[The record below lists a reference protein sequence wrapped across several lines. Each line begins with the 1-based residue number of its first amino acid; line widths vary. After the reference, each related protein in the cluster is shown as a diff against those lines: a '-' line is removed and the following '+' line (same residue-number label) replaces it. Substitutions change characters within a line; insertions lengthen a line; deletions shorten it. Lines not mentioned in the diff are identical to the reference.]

1 VPSTAVSILFTAN
14 AREQAEQHRSFITVF
29 YLRLDRE
36 VRGGLRELEAAPM
49 RPNWK
54 KICLGLL
61 SIALFILSIQLMKEG
76 ASVVAPYIQG
86 WLHIDNPINSLG
98 FGWLSSYV
106 ILSGSPVAAVALTF
120 YDTGIIGQLEALTM
134 ISGSRLG
141 SSFIVLFIGFIY
153 VLRGHERLTG
163 LSMGLLSFVITTF
176 LHLPGL
182 VIGYLL
188 LANGITDTIRLQGGA
203 AVTSIIEL
211 LYGPIV
217 NLVARN
223 TPGWMAFVI
232 GAGMVLVSF
241 NLLERALP
249 ELHLENTQFGGVSR
263 VIYRPIVM
271 FLVGLVVTALSMSV
285 SISLGILVPLS
296 ARGYIRSENAIAYI
310 MGANVSTFIDTL
322 LVALLLNNPLATA
335 VVLVQIA
342 SISIVSL
349 FVMGLLYTRYERIVL
364 RLTSAI
370 GGSTR
375 NLVIF
380 AATILIVPVIL
391 MLL

>member
-1 VPSTAVSILFTAN
+1 MAV
-14 AREQAEQHRSFITVF
+14 R
-29 YLRLDRE
+29 
-36 VRGGLRELEAAPM
+36 

-54 KICLGLL
+54 KMGLGFL
-61 SIALFILSIQLMKEG
+61 SIALFVLSIQLMKES

-86 WLHIDNPINSLG
+86 WLHVDNPVNSLG
-98 FGWLSSYV
+98 FGWLSAYV

-120 YDTGIIGQLEALTM
+120 YDTGIIGQIEALTM

-141 SSFIVLFIGFIY
+141 ASFIVLLIGFIY
-153 VLRGHERLTG
+153 VLRGQERLTG
-163 LSMGLLSFVITTF
+163 LSMGLLSFIITAL

-188 LANGITDTIRLQGGA
+188 LANGITDPIRLQGGA

-211 LYGPIV
+211 LFGPIV
-217 NLVARN
+217 NLVVHN

-241 NLLERALP
+241 NLLDRALP
-249 ELHLENTQFGGVSR
+249 ELHLESSQFGGVSR

-271 FLVGLVVTALSMSV
+271 FLVGLVVTALCMSV

-322 LVALLLNNPLATA
+322 LVALLLNNPQATA

-349 FVMGLLYTRYERIVL
+349 FVMGLLYTPYERVVL

-380 AATILIVPVIL
+380 AATIFVVPVIL
-391 MLL
+391 LLL